1 MCVEWKYEGEDF
13 VCKVKEWLIPLR
25 SDFSLRLN
33 GFMNFLES
41 QMVPIPTL
49 CSTQVKGLKKKVK
62 SKTDVPLFPSSTTH
76 PPIHAS
82 FQHGKALCET
92 GGILKWLHG
101 IHYPIHHRW
110 TTVRKGPIE
119 AGEQVGRA
127 GQGRPCPW
135 ADFWRMRLE
144 FAKLEKSWER
154 HSDSE
159 NRKNKIRGPRTLC
172 WIQDMQVNWYGY
184 QVRCKGW

>member
-33 GFMNFLES
+33 GIMNFLES

-49 CSTQVKGLKKKVK
+49 CSTQVKGLKKKSKVK
-62 SKTDVPLFPSSTTH
+62 RMCLYFQVQ
-76 PPIHAS
+76 PPIHPSMHPSNMARHCAR
-82 FQHGKALCET
+82 Q
-92 GGILKWLHG
+92 GGYWLHG
-101 IHYPIHHRW
+101 IHYPIHHHW
-110 TTVRKGPIE
+110 MTVRKGPIE